1 MSTKPWEQDWR
12 TSENEGRTVETC
24 DGWRVAEAYP
34 ASEHGGVAEQFDVA
48 RLLAAAP
55 NMARALLAV
64 VEGTLKC
71 HAPVFGPL
79 TIDEVVERGH
89 PISITA
95 GELGAMVA
103 ALRKAGVL

>member
-1 MSTKPWEQDWR
+1 MSTPKPWE
-12 TSENEGRTVETC
+12 ET
-24 DGWRVAEAYP
+24 WVVAEDNYNDIQKVNTDN
-34 ASEHGGVAEQFDVA
+34 GVITGLFATVDGTPEQST
-48 RLLAAAP
+48 LAAAAP
-55 NMARALLAV
+55 DMARALMGV

-103 ALRKAGVL
+103 ALRKAGVP